1 MLRICR
7 KNRIGLTWRTG
18 WTEGYLRSVAVMLAA
33 CLVVCGCSTA
43 RYRHSADRE
52 VYGIIEQKSALVPG
66 AESGLT
72 IDPQDI
78 TAFLD
83 HCPKV
88 TEPDPEL
95 GDGMPDERGCAIL
108 SLEEAVILA
117 TRGNRSYQAAREA
130 VFLKALNLTLDRH
143 RYAPIFS
150 GEAQGN
156 YNRSTRD
163 VSVPTDYS
171 RVLQAWRSAV
181 PQLEQL
187 TGTPAALLRAYADVV
202 ESAGDVAGVT
212 APRTE
217 IIGEQ
222 QVTGKT
228 STGVSILTRGGGR
241 IAAVLTSNFLRF
253 LTGDPRDKASSALTF
268 SFAQPLLEGSGEA
281 AREQLTQ
288 SERNVLYALRDYTQF
303 RKEFAV
309 EICAGYYGVLR
320 QRDIVRNTWRGLQNF
335 RRSVEREQA
344 FAAEGL
350 RTQAELGRIRQAQLD
365 NESRYTNAVR
375 QYLEDLDSF
384 KIKLGLSTDAR
395 VVLDDAELRQL
406 RETGLSHPSIRPEEA
421 AEVALVARLDLLN
434 KVDAV
439 EDATRRIRITENA
452 LLPQIDL
459 LAQVHVNSTPDSN
472 AFTRFDF
479 QRMAWSAGL
488 DVDPVFDRKAVR
500 NAYRSALIQ
509 YEAAKREA
517 ELARDQVKLE
527 VREAWRTL
535 EQARMNYE
543 TALQSVRLAERRVEE
558 QNLLA
563 ELGQATAQDQVDA
576 QNDLIQSQNALTTAL
591 ISHTVARLSFWK
603 SMGLLYIKKDGLWEE
618 AEKMLP
624 APAASAATVV
634 EGSGNAS

>member
-1 MLRICR
+1 MRSDLVRV
-7 KNRIGLTWRTG
+7 TG
-18 WTEGYLRSVAVMLAA
+18 RFRHPATPGWFRRFLAMTLAVT
-33 CLVVCGCSTA
+33 LVLWGCSPA
-43 RYRHSADRE
+43 RYRRSADRE
-52 VYGIIEQKSALVPG
+52 TYGILEQKSALVPG
-66 AESGLT
+66 AEPGLS
-72 IDPQDI
+72 IDPPDI
-78 TAFLD
+78 TGFLE
-83 HCPKV
+83 HCPKMA
-88 TEPDPEL
+88 EQDESL

-108 SLEEAVILA
+108 SLENAVILA
-117 TRGNRSYQAAREA
+117 TRGNRSYQSARES

-143 RYAPIFS
+143 RYTPIFS
-150 GEAQGN
+150 GSATGN

-163 VSVPTDYS
+163 VQVPTDYS

-181 PQLEQL
+181 PQLERL
-187 TGTPAALLRAYADVV
+187 TGTPASLLRAYADVV
-202 ESAGDVAGVT
+202 ESAGDIAGVT
-212 APRTE
+212 EPRE
-217 IIGEQ
+217 VIVDERR
-222 QVTGKT
+222 VTGET
-228 STGVSILTRGGGR
+228 SAGVSLLTRGGGR
-241 IAAVLTSNFLRF
+241 IAATLTSNFLRF
-253 LTGDPRDKASSALTF
+253 LTGDPRDAASSSLSF
-268 SFAQPLLEGSGEA
+268 SFVQPLLEGSGEA

-309 EICAGYYGVLR
+309 EICSDYYSVLR

-344 FAAEGL
+344 FATEGL

-375 QYLEDLDSF
+375 QYLEDLDAF

-395 VVLDDAELRQL
+395 VVLDDEELRQL
-406 RETGLSHPSIRPEEA
+406 RDAGLSHPSIRPEDA
-421 AEVALVARLDLLN
+421 AEVALAARLNLLN
-434 KVDAV
+434 KLDAM
-439 EDATRRIRITENA
+439 EDAARRVRIAENA
-452 LLPQIDL
+452 LLPRVDL
-459 LAQVHVNSTPDSN
+459 AAEARVKSTPDSN
-472 AFTRFDF
+472 AFTKFDF
-479 QRMAWSAGL
+479 QRMTWGAGL
-488 DVDPVFDRKAVR
+488 DVDPLFDRKAAR

-509 YEAAKREA
+509 YEAVKREA
-517 ELARDQVKLE
+517 DLARDRVKLE

-618 AEKMLP
+618 TEKMLP
-624 APAASAATVV
+624 EPATSATTPV
-634 EGSGNAS
+634 EGSGNES

>member
-1 MLRICR
+1 MAGV
-7 KNRIGLTWRTG
+7 NPHTA
-18 WTEGYLRSVAVMLAA
+18 AVMAAA
-33 CLVVCGCSTA
+33 CLVMWGCVSD
-43 RYRHSADRE
+43 RYRYSADRE
-52 VYGIIEQKSALVPG
+52 VYGILEQKSAMIPG
-66 AESGLT
+66 AETGLS
-72 IDPQDI
+72 IDPLDI

-83 HCPKV
+83 HCSRV
-88 TEPDPEL
+88 TEQDPDL

-108 SLEEAVILA
+108 SLEDAVILA

-143 RYAPIFS
+143 RYTPIFS
-150 GEAQGN
+150 GGALGN

-163 VSVPTDYS
+163 VSVSTDYS

-181 PQLEQL
+181 PQLERL

-212 APRTE
+212 GTRTVIVDE
-217 IIGEQ
+217 R

-228 STGVSILTRGGGR
+228 SAGVSVLTRGGGR
-241 IAAVLTSNFLRF
+241 IAATLTSNFLRF
-253 LTGDPRDKASSALTF
+253 LTGNPRDAASSMLTF

-309 EICAGYYGVLR
+309 EICSAYYGILR

-335 RRSVEREQA
+335 RRSAEREQA
-344 FAAEGL
+344 FAEEGL

-365 NESRYTNAVR
+365 NEARYTNVVR
-375 QYLEDLDSF
+375 QYQEDLDAF

-395 VVLDDAELRQL
+395 VVPDDAELRQL
-406 RETGLSHPSIRPEEA
+406 REAGLSHPSIRPEEA
-421 AEVALVARLDLLN
+421 AEVALAARLDLLN
-434 KVDAV
+434 RLDAV
-439 EDATRRIRITENA
+439 EDAARRVRIAENA
-452 LLPQIDL
+452 LLPRVDL
-459 LAQVHVNSTPDSN
+459 LAEARVNSTPDSN

-488 DVDPVFDRKAVR
+488 DVDPLFDRKAVR

-509 YEAAKREA
+509 LESVRREA
-517 ELARDQVKLE
+517 DLARDRVKLE

-558 QNLLA
+558 QDLLA

-591 ISHTVARLSFWK
+591 ISHTVARLAFWR
-603 SMGLLYIKKDGLWEE
+603 SMGLLYIKKDGMWEDVE
-618 AEKMLP
+618 RMLP
-624 APAASAATVV
+624 APAASAPAEV
-634 EGSGNAS
+634 EGFGNDR